1 MSSPRFRR
9 EQPAPISQTYP
20 VTQQT
25 TSKEHSMFDQI
36 SQSEEAALDFDAL
49 DELDSQRADSARE
62 YLTGL
67 PARPGTRR

>member
-1 MSSPRFRR
+1 
-9 EQPAPISQTYP
+9 
-20 VTQQT
+20 
-25 TSKEHSMFDQI
+25 MFDQI